1 MFLLLPSLF
10 SLSFLFLLL
19 GHAGSVRP
27 HLRCH
32 LIVGAVNIIADFTRS
47 SSSRFMNGT
56 HARTIKLDSLLFS
69 YAIFG
74 LQKSE
79 AVLALQIKLRF

>member
-10 SLSFLFLLL
+10 SMSFLFLLL

-27 HLRCH
+27 HLRCY
-32 LIVGAVNIIADFTRS
+32 LIVGAVNKIADFTRS
-47 SSSRFMNGT
+47 FSSRFMNST
-56 HARTIKLDSLLFS
+56 HVRTIKLDYFLFS
-69 YAIFG
+69 YAIFD

-79 AVLALQIKLRF
+79 AVLAIRLR